1 MANYHRHRRRR
12 LTGTTVILILI
23 GAALIYAGI
32 LLGIRLIGNRLE
44 GTEAV
49 EPVGSLEGRF
59 VSNGPT
65 MQYTGRDWTYRKRDL
80 TNILL
85 IGVDWQESGA
95 IVSGADAGQADLLY
109 LITIDK
115 KNKTVSTLRLDRNTV
130 TDIRIYSPLGEYTG
144 IRKTRLGLSH
154 TYGATAA
161 ENCDN
166 TVWAVSN
173 LLGNIPVDGYL
184 ALDTGAIAA
193 LKDALGKAGITPEE
207 DSSTPDAQMSTDA
220 GLTLHAQEGRDDEA
234 DASSARQQH
243 SLIQAAVE
251 MFFQGVSDRMSAAGK
266 LFEALTGHMTTN
278 RQRAWFINKAYE
290 CRDYRQ
296 LETKSLAGSHSLS
309 ADGITEFHPDADA
322 LNALLTACFFE

>member
-130 TDIRIYSPLGEYTG
+130 TDIRIYSPLAVYGYPKTAG
-144 IRKTRLGLSH
+144 PVPYLRRK
-154 TYGATAA
+154 AA

-166 TVWAVSN
+166 IVWAVSN
-173 LLGNIPVDGYL
+173 LLGNIPVM
-184 ALDTGAIAA
+184 AIWRWI
-193 LKDALGKAGITPEE
+193 GP
-207 DSSTPDAQMSTDA
+207 SP
-220 GLTLHAQEGRDDEA
+220 
-234 DASSARQQH
+234 
-243 SLIQAAVE
+243 
-251 MFFQGVSDRMSAAGK
+251 
-266 LFEALTGHMTTN
+266 
-278 RQRAWFINKAYE
+278 
-290 CRDYRQ
+290 
-296 LETKSLAGSHSLS
+296 
-309 ADGITEFHPDADA
+309 P
-322 LNALLTACFFE
+322 